1 MHKKN
6 KFLIVC
12 LSLACA
18 ALLFSATFAVMGR
31 ANLLHKVGASVI
43 YPFEW
48 VFSSIGDA
56 ASGFGNYFSS
66 IDELMEENQKLREEN
81 ESLRAELEEADVIK
95 DENSRLYAYLS
106 MKELFLDY
114 QMCEAPVVSVTRF
127 DGENAISLT
136 LGKGSSSGIAVNMPV
151 VTEVGLVG
159 YVTEVG
165 GEWCRVKTLLNTS
178 AVVSATVS
186 DLDASGMTNGEY
198 SLIGEGLFKM
208 IELDGDIEVDSGNMV
223 VTRGDGSV
231 YPYGI
236 PIGEIVSSEKNPYS
250 RTTEATVK
258 PFSDLTF
265 SKKSHVMII
274 TGYST
279 KPVES
284 HENE

>member
-18 ALLFSATFAVMGR
+18 ALLFSATFLLMGR
-31 ANLLHKVGASVI
+31 ANLLHHVGASVI

-48 VFSSIGDA
+48 IFSSIDEA
-56 ASGFGNYFSS
+56 FSGFCNYFSS
-66 IDELMEENQKLREEN
+66 IDELMEENQALKDEN
-81 ESLRAELEEADVIK
+81 ESLRAELERADVIS

-114 QMCEAPVVSVTRF
+114 ELCEAPVISVTRF
-127 DGENAISLT
+127 GGENAVSIT
-136 LGKGSSSGIAVNMPV
+136 LGKGASSGIEVNMPV

-165 GEWCRVKTLLNTS
+165 SEWCRIKTLLNTS
-178 AVVSATVS
+178 AIVSATVS
-186 DLDASGMTNGEY
+186 ESDAPGMTNGEY
-198 SLIGEGLFKM
+198 SLIEEGFFKM
-208 IELDGDIEVDSGNMV
+208 IELDGDIEVNEGEMV

-250 RTTEATVK
+250 RTTEAIVK
-258 PFSDLTF
+258 PFCDLTF
-265 SKKSHVMII
+265 SEKSHVMII

-279 KPVES
+279 KPVE
-284 HENE
+284 